1 MKRWIWALAACW
13 ALQLSAQTVYT
24 KDGVPLG
31 DGDLLVK
38 ICQESADAS
47 LKGKDLFLNGI
58 ALDTRAYCE
67 CAMLNLIPSLES
79 SVIIEANASG
89 KMMELLMEG
98 ENFQILIDCVSENAT
113 IESSAVNFG
122 RLLRGVDDEMGDKAQ
137 EYFMQSCL
145 QGVRQEDPTGEFISD
160 QMARD
165 YCQCAIDAL
174 LESDT
179 YSFEDVLQA
188 EDPNSA
194 VFEAIVVPCASQVF
208 GVPSEDIDAAVQPN
222 PMDESVQTVKKP
234 GASSAKK
241 R

>member
-47 LKGKDLFLNGI
+47 LQGKDLVLNGI
-58 ALDTRAYCE
+58 TLDTRAYCE

-89 KMMELLMEG
+89 KMMELLTES

-113 IESSAVNFG
+113 IDSSAVNFG
-122 RLLRGVDDEMGDKAQ
+122 RLMRGADDQMGDKAQ
-137 EYFMQSCL
+137 EHFMQSCL
-145 QGVRQEDPTGEFISD
+145 QGVRQEDPTGMFITD

-174 LESDT
+174 LESDEF
-179 YSFEDVLQA
+179 SFADVLQA

-194 VFEAIVVPCASQVF
+194 VFEAIVVPCASEVF

-222 PMDESVQTVKKP
+222 PMDESVQAVKKR

>member
-47 LKGKDLFLNGI
+47 LQGKDLVLNGI
-58 ALDTRAYCE
+58 TLDTRAYCE

-89 KMMELLMEG
+89 KMMELLTKS

-113 IESSAVNFG
+113 IDGSAVNFG
-122 RLLRGVDDEMGDKAQ
+122 RLMRGADDQMGDKAQ

-145 QGVRQEDPTGEFISD
+145 QGVRQEDPTGMFITD

-222 PMDESVQTVKKP
+222 PMDESVQAVKKP

>member
-47 LKGKDLFLNGI
+47 LQGKDLVLNGI
-58 ALDTRAYCE
+58 TLDTRAYCE

-89 KMMELLMEG
+89 KMMELLTES

-113 IESSAVNFG
+113 IDSSAVNFG
-122 RLLRGVDDEMGDKAQ
+122 RLMRGADDQAQ

-145 QGVRQEDPTGEFISD
+145 QGVRQEDPTSMFITD

-174 LESDT
+174 LESDEF
-179 YSFEDVLQA
+179 SFADVLQA

-194 VFEAIVVPCASQVF
+194 VFEAIVVPCASEVF

-222 PMDESVQTVKKP
+222 PMDESVQAVKKR
-234 GASSAKK
+234 GTSSAKK